1 MIRPQTSCT
10 QSINLK
16 LLFKGI
22 HDLVAPYCGKKNG
35 NDWLRFV
42 DEISSFMSF
51 WAKQPEW
58 GRVVWIKIKNL

>member
-1 MIRPQTSCT
+1 M
-10 QSINLK
+10 
-16 LLFKGI
+16 
-22 HDLVAPYCGKKNG
+22 APYCGKKNG